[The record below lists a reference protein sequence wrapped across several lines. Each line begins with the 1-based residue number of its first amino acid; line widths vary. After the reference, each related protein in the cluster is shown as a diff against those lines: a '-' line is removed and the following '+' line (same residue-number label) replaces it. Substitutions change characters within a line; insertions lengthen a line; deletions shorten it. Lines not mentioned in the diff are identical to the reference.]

1 MKVDVIVQNVGIEGK
16 TDFTF
21 TIASE
26 EKSLLDEA
34 INNIQKSI
42 NYKEVIIDDE
52 IAKVSIV
59 GVGIRSHAGVA
70 AKAFQALSE
79 NEINI
84 GMISTSEIKLT
95 LVIEKD
101 DLEKA
106 VKVLHDVFELDK

>member
-1 MKVDVIVQNVGIEGK
+1 MQKINHYIDGTNFEGNSGK
-16 TDFTF
+16 TSDVYNPATG
-21 TIASE
+21 
-26 EKSLLDEA
+26 
-34 INNIQKSI
+34 
-42 NYKEVIIDDE
+42 EVS
-52 IAKVSIV
+52 AKVCLANSNETKNAID
-59 GVGIRSHAGVA
+59 VA

-95 LVIEKD
+95 LVIEED